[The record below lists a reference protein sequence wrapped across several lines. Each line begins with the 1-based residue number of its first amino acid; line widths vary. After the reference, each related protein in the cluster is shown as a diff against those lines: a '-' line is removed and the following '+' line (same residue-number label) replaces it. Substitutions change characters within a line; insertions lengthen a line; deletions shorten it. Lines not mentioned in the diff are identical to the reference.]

1 MKSIKNYYIAA
12 ACCACAVLP
21 GHMTAQEANDS
32 TKANFFNAMDYIRQK
47 RYIPEGRKVDPKAKG
62 RNVSVS
68 AFGGAS
74 KVAGGNGV
82 LTKEFGV
89 SLTKDVT
96 SFNSYRLTLEGA
108 QNKQMKRGGVEIA
121 HLFRIM
127 DYVWGYNDRTAWNVE
142 TVIGLAGYTT
152 QLTKDDSRHYAGG
165 LFGGL
170 HVSYLLGSHLEMFA
184 EPRINLFTDGI
195 DGMTSNKRY
204 DIGAQAVVGLTYRF
218 TGIPMDNL
226 PRPNVDVLDNL
237 FYEFYVGLQG
247 DYSDRVKN
255 TPQMSG
261 TLAPMGPVF
270 GLGIGKWFLPLGVRG
285 TIFGGFHQTVSDNDE
300 GRTRD
305 ELYAGLRLEGML
317 NLNRLFNCGVTD
329 PKLEVNLT
337 GGVEVGG
344 VAHGGTIYRSKI
356 RPFIGPTASGQ
367 LLYAVNDR
375 IGVFGQFRWSRDK
388 YTQTF
393 VGGRKSE
400 TRSMHNLGVEMGVQ
414 YRRRAEDVNKKN
426 VFFEPY
432 NFASVAVGA
441 SYPMRIGDTRLKK
454 MMHHLGQQLSL
465 SYGRRYSQYASVRGN
480 LEVGHFQY
488 SRGGHTYPLTLG
500 ADYMVDFTALAA
512 GYNRERICMVE
523 GFAGILYTHH
533 GTAQKNYFGMQGGLK
548 ETFRV
553 NDRWGIFAEE
563 AMRVYKGAII
573 PGARTLTNGGFS
585 LMPYANLGVS
595 YTFWK

>member
-1 MKSIKNYYIAA
+1 MS
-12 ACCACAVLP
+12 
-21 GHMTAQEANDS
+21 
-32 TKANFFNAMDYIRQK
+32 
-47 RYIPEGRKVDPKAKG
+47 
-62 RNVSVS
+62 
-68 AFGGAS
+68 
-74 KVAGGNGV
+74 
-82 LTKEFGV
+82 KEFGV

-142 TVIGLAGYTT
+142 TVIGLGGYTT
-152 QLTKDDSRHYAGG
+152 QLKKDDSRHYAGA

-184 EPRINLFTDGI
+184 EPRLNLFTDGI
-195 DGMTSNKRY
+195 DGKDSQKKY
-204 DIGAQAVVGLTYRF
+204 DLGAQAVVGLTYRF

-226 PRPNVDVLDNL
+226 PRPNADVLDNL
-237 FYEFYVGLQG
+237 FYEFYVGIQG
-247 DYSDRVKN
+247 DYSAGIRHA
-255 TPQMSG
+255 PQMNG
-261 TLAPMGPVF
+261 LLAPVGPAMGI
-270 GLGIGKWFLPLGVRG
+270 GIGKWFLPLGVRG
-285 TIFGGFHQTVSDNDE
+285 TIFGGVHRTVPDD
-300 GRTRD
+300 GKMDTRK
-305 ELYAGLRLEGML
+305 EVYAGLRLEGML

-344 VAHGGTIYRSKI
+344 VAHGGTIYKNKI

-414 YRRRAEDVNKKN
+414 YRRRAEDVNKKDI
-426 VFFEPY
+426 FFEPY

-441 SYPMRIGDTRLKK
+441 SYPMRTGDKK
-454 MMHHLGQQLSL
+454 LQKIMHHLGQQLSL

-480 LEVGHFQY
+480 LEVGHLQY
-488 SRGGHTYPLTLG
+488 RRGGHTYPLTLG

-512 GYNRERICMVE
+512 GYNRERICTVE

-533 GTAQKNYFGMQGGLK
+533 GTAQKDYFGMQGGLK
-548 ETFRV
+548 ETIRV

-573 PGARTLTNGGFS
+573 PGARTLTNGDFS

-595 YTFWK
+595 YIFWK